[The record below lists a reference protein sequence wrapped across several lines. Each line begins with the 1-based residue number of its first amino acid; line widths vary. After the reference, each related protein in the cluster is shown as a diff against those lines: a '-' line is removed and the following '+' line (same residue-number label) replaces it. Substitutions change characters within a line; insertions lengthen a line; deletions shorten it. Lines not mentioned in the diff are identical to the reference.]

1 MTQRTTACDL
11 TLLTTRDSG
20 HKWKEREMTVD
31 HKALARSRNVL
42 LMLIVVGALG
52 LVSIAGYHFYVFQSM
67 VSSNGPLLVETVLST
82 QVPPPPVAGQD
93 KLTLAPA
100 HAINLAPFALEADV
114 LRNRYRAVD
123 ALVLTRTSI
132 VYIIIFCGLT
142 MVSVGSAFILFRID
156 DQPVNA
162 EGKAASWGFT
172 FTTASPGILL
182 ALTGAV
188 LVAIPWIVDRPIS
201 FQEGPSYIGTSDVRP
216 GVNGPKPPEREM
228 TPVP

>member
-1 MTQRTTACDL
+1 
-11 TLLTTRDSG
+11 
-20 HKWKEREMTVD
+20 MTVD
-31 HKALARSRNVL
+31 HKALARSRDVL
-42 LMLIVVGALG
+42 LTLIVVGALG

-67 VSSNGPLLVETVLST
+67 ISSNRPLVIEEVLST
-82 QVPPPPVAGQD
+82 QVPPPAKAGQE
-93 KLTLAPA
+93 KLALAPA

-156 DQPVNA
+156 DQPINA
-162 EGKAASWGFT
+162 EGKTASLSFT
-172 FTTASPGILL
+172 FSTASPGILL

-201 FQEGPSYIGTSDVRP
+201 FQEGPSYVGTSDVRP
-216 GVNGPKPPEREM
+216 GVNGQKPELPERKM

>member
-1 MTQRTTACDL
+1 
-11 TLLTTRDSG
+11 
-20 HKWKEREMTVD
+20 MTVD
-31 HKALARSRNVL
+31 QKALARSRNVL
-42 LMLIVVGALG
+42 LTLIVGGALG

-67 VSSNGPLLVETVLST
+67 VSSNRPLYVEEILST
-82 QVPPPPVAGQD
+82 QVPPPLESGQE

-100 HAINLAPFALEADV
+100 HAISLAPFALEADV

-172 FTTASPGILL
+172 ITTASPGILL
-182 ALTGAV
+182 AVVGAA
-188 LVAIPWIVDRPIS
+188 LVAVPWVIDRPIS
-201 FQEGPSYIGTSDVRP
+201 FQEGPSYVGTSNVEP
-216 GVNGPKPPEREM
+216 GVNGETPNPAAREM
-228 TPVP
+228 NPIP

>member
-1 MTQRTTACDL
+1 MMSRAGENIMAVDQRTL
-11 TLLTTRDSG
+11 TN
-20 HKWKEREMTVD
+20 
-31 HKALARSRNVL
+31 SRNVL
-42 LMLIVVGALG
+42 LTLIVVGALG

-67 VSSNGPLLVETVLST
+67 VSSNRQLFVEEILST
-82 QVPPPPVAGQD
+82 QMPPPAEAGQE
-93 KLTLAPA
+93 KLTLTPA

-162 EGKAASWGFT
+162 EGKAASLGFT
-172 FTTASPGILL
+172 ITTASPGILL
-182 ALTGAV
+182 ALAGAV
-188 LVAIPWIVDRPIS
+188 LVAVPWIIDRPIR
-201 FQEGPSYIGTSDVRP
+201 FQEGPSYVGSAVVTP
-216 GVNGPKPPEREM
+216 GVNGQEPDRPPREM
-228 TPVP
+228 EPIP